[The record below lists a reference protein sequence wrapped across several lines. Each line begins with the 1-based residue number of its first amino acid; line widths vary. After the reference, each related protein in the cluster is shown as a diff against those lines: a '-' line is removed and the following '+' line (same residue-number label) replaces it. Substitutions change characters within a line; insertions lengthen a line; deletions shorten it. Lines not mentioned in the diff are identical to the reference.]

1 MQFRVSIASV
11 FVLAFTGCHNV
22 CGQPRPL
29 WVAQDCAVEPAL
41 PDATLDECDVMIEVL
56 VNGETEWE
64 LSDGSV
70 VVDAIVSNVSGELL
84 ELALEEPCPDDIVS
98 FTGLGEGYDYYGSCA
113 AGDCATSGERVL
125 WTLEAE
131 ESLSL
136 YTTVTVGGDSCNEAL
151 PSGDYVISADLPL
164 LPEDSSAI
172 CALPARL
179 VIP

>member
-1 MQFRVSIASV
+1 MLLSGRLSLLTLTAL
-11 FVLAFTGCHNV
+11 LALAGT
-22 CGQPRPL
+22 P
-29 WVAQDCAVEPAL
+29 PAL
-41 PDATLDECDVMIEVL
+41 PDTTLDECDVMIEVL

-131 ESLSL
+131 ESRLDSQLKEVDAEIERLEAEDAELAEEIGKIEAELATLS
-136 YTTVTVGGDSCNEAL
+136 S
-151 PSGDYVISADLPL
+151 
-164 LPEDSSAI
+164 
-172 CALPARL
+172 PAA
-179 VIP
+179 